1 MPTKFVVDAFIDT
14 QMKLCAYVSLNARRR
29 CIELRLGPCIVI
41 VSVVHAAVDGM
52 AYLMTEHLLNKP
64 VFAALHAPSDCIA
77 IGRPFPSN
85 TSCATSENTG
95 LLLFY
100 Y

>member
-1 MPTKFVVDAFIDT
+1 MPTKFVVDAFIDK

-41 VSVVHAAVDGM
+41 VSVVHAAVDGFS
-52 AYLMTEHLLNKP
+52 HLLNKP
-64 VFAALHAPSDCIA
+64 VFATLYAPSHCSA
-77 IGRPFPSN
+77 FGQPFPSSG
-85 TSCATSENTG
+85 TSCATGENTG